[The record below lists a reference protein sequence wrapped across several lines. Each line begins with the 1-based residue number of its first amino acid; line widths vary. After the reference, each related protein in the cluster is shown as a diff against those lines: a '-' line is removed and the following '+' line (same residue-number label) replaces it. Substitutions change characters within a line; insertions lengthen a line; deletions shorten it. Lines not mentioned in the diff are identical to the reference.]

1 MCRKSPTIYNY
12 SRSSGFY
19 AVKILKV
26 SIKSMEKEK
35 EVSSVVD
42 IIRSEGIVRGRIV
55 YITVS

>member
-1 MCRKSPTIYNY
+1 MYNY

-55 YITVS
+55 YMTVS